1 MTEQRARMSKLLPVL
16 SIAGG
21 CVRIGQLHI
30 LGDSAQFS
38 PIQDAS
44 HQRIVAHREACEP

>member
-16 SIAGG
+16 SIVRG
-21 CVRIGQLHI
+21 CVQIGQLHT

-38 PIQDAS
+38 PAQGVS
-44 HQRIVAHREACEP
+44 HQRIVVRQAPCEP